1 MDTYYTLLDIPV
13 DAAPQAIEQAYQ
25 RQRERYSTARVA
37 ELGAEFKR
45 IATERLTSLDRAYQV
60 LSDPERRRAY
70 DQSVGLSSVSA
81 PAPRAT
87 KRGVSRREWLMLAGG
102 ALVGLVII
110 ATVWFVSGS
119 GNQGALQSVA
129 EVDRPAPAFTL
140 STLDGKQVNL
150 SDYRGKVV
158 MLNFWYTKC
167 PPCRQETPALQHV
180 YQQLSDKGLVILGVN
195 VRQNEQPGAAGDQDI
210 RTFAQQ
216 YGVTYP
222 IVIDSDR
229 SVATAYQIY
238 PLPTSIFI
246 DPSGQERYRSFSTVT
261 AQDVERI
268 FTELQRGTT
277 ADASKE

>member
-1 MDTYYTLLDIPV
+1 MDTYYALLDIPV
-13 DAAPQAIEQAYQ
+13 DADPQMIEQAYQ

-37 ELGAEFKR
+37 ELDAEFKR
-45 IATERLTSLDRAYQV
+45 IAAERSAALDRAYRT
-60 LSDPERRRAY
+60 LSDPERRHVY
-70 DQSVGLSSVSA
+70 DRSIGHGAAPAAHPPSKRRVNRRELLLLMGGAVVGLI
-81 PAPRAT
+81 
-87 KRGVSRREWLMLAGG
+87 
-102 ALVGLVII
+102 II
-110 ATVWFVSGS
+110 AVVWFASGRS
-119 GNQGALQSVA
+119 DQAALQAVA
-129 EVDRPAPAFTL
+129 EVNRPAPTFTL
-140 STLDGKQVNL
+140 STLDGKQVSL

-167 PPCRQETPALQHV
+167 PPCREETPALQHV

-210 RTFAQQ
+210 RAFAEQF
-216 YGVTYP
+216 GVTYP
-222 IVIDSDR
+222 IVIDSNRD
-229 SVATAYQIY
+229 VAMAYQIY

-246 DPSGQERYRSFSTVT
+246 DPNGQERYRSFSTVT

>member
-13 DAAPQAIEQAYQ
+13 DAAPQTIEQAYQ
-25 RQRERYSTARVA
+25 RQRERYNAARVA
-37 ELGAEFKR
+37 ELDAEFRR
-45 IATERLTSLDRAYQV
+45 IAAERSAALDHAYHV
-60 LSDPERRRAY
+60 LADPERRRAY
-70 DQSVGLSSVSA
+70 DRSIGASAA
-81 PAPRAT
+81 PAPMPRAQ
-87 KRGVSRREWLMLAGG
+87 RRVSRREWLMLAGG
-102 ALVGLVII
+102 ALVGLIII
-110 ATVWFVSGS
+110 AVVWFASGRS
-119 GNQGALQSVA
+119 DQGALQSVA
-129 EVDRPAPAFTL
+129 EVNRPAPAFTL
-140 STLDGKQVNL
+140 STLDGKQISL

-167 PPCRQETPALQHV
+167 PPCREETPALQHV
-180 YQQLSDKGLVILGVN
+180 YQQLADKGLVILGVN

-210 RTFAQQ
+210 RNFAKQF
-216 YGVTYP
+216 GVTYP

-246 DPSGQERYRSFSTVT
+246 DPNGQERYRSFSTVT

-268 FTELQRGTT
+268 FTELQRGTA

>member
-1 MDTYYTLLDIPV
+1 MDTYYALLDIPV
-13 DAAPQAIEQAYQ
+13 DAEPHEIEQAYQ
-25 RQRERYSTARVA
+25 RQRERYSTTRVA
-37 ELGAEFKR
+37 ELDADFKR
-45 IATERLTSLDRAYQV
+45 IAAERSAALDRAYRT

-70 DQSVGLSSVSA
+70 DRSNGHGSA
-81 PAPRAT
+81 QAVLPST
-87 KRGVSRREWLMLAGG
+87 KRRANRRELFMLAGG
-102 ALVGLVII
+102 AVVGLIII
-110 ATVWFVSGS
+110 AIVWIASGRS
-119 GNQGALQSVA
+119 DQAALQAVA
-129 EVDRPAPAFTL
+129 EVNRPAPTFTL

-167 PPCRQETPALQHV
+167 PPCREETPALQQV
-180 YQQLSDKGLVILGVN
+180 YQQFADKGLVILGVN

-210 RTFAQQ
+210 RAFAEQF
-216 YGVTYP
+216 GVTYP
-222 IVIDSDR
+222 IVIDSNRD
-229 SVATAYQIY
+229 VAMAYQIY

-246 DPSGQERYRSFSTVT
+246 DPNGQERYRSFSTVT